1 MTSSIKNSTEELA
14 KFKRQFFY
22 FQEKGVRF
30 VCMKVMYTFL

>member
-30 VCMKVMYTFL
+30 VCTKYYTLFL